1 MKQFIASL
9 LSSSAFL
16 LPWSA
21 SALTAHAG
29 EGVATYTV
37 ATPTGTFSIGPFAS
51 PPGAGPLVVNYG
63 STPIPRFPLCANA
76 QLTGVEVTV
85 STAAAAGFAAAAHVC
100 SGISGV
106 YSDLRPSATASG
118 PGVSATATPPILQS
132 PPDLAFTQQNNCS
145 VSVAMVPSTTSGT
158 GQGVV
163 SPASLAAW
171 VGAGSVNV
179 SLVVRFDSTQITS
192 PSTPMNALY
201 QRIYSASSIVVTY
214 RYRSPGYDVDGNLLV
229 DSADLA
235 AVLGAW
241 GSASA
246 AADIDGSG
254 VVDSSDLGI
263 VLSNWGAVACN

>member
-1 MKQFIASL
+1 MKHFITRL
-9 LSSSAFL
+9 LSSFAVL
-16 LPWSA
+16 LPLSA

-37 ATPTGTFSIGPFAS
+37 TATGTFSSGVFAS
-51 PPGAGPLVVNYG
+51 PPGAAPLVVNFG
-63 STPIPRFPLCANA
+63 SAPIPRFPLCANA

-100 SGISGV
+100 SGISCV
-106 YSDLRPSATASG
+106 YADLRPSATASG
-118 PGVSATATPPILQS
+118 PGVSATATPPTLQS
-132 PPDLAFTQQNNCS
+132 PPDLAFTLQNNCG
-145 VSVAMVPSTTSGT
+145 VSVAMVPATTSGT

-163 SPASLAAW
+163 SPASLVAW

-179 SLVVRFDSTQITS
+179 SLVVRFNSTQITS

-201 QRIYSASSIVVTY
+201 DINSASSIVVSY
-214 RYRSPGYDVDGNLLV
+214 RYRSPGYDVDGNLVV

-235 AVLGAW
+235 AVLSAW
-241 GSASA
+241 GSASG

-263 VLSNWGAVACN
+263 VLSNWGAVPCH